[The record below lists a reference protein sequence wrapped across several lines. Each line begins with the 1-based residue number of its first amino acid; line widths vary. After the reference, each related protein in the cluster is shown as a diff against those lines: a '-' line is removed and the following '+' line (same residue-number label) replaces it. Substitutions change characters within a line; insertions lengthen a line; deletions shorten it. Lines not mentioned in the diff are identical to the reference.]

1 MLTLEIALLAGTA
14 GVFVAL
20 LSCLLV
26 LSTRRQMN
34 RRLDEFKFELE
45 VHLSANHELAK
56 QLRVLQ
62 RNQAQPQTVAA
73 SESAERTQESKRA
86 YNFEAPEAAAE
97 PEPKPR
103 EAGLSLAEKL
113 GLSQSEADIVTHL
126 RPRKRG
132 VRETA

>member
-1 MLTLEIALLAGTA
+1 
-14 GVFVAL
+14 
-20 LSCLLV
+20 
-26 LSTRRQMN
+26 MN

-62 RNQAQPQTVAA
+62 SNQAQRQVAA
-73 SESAERTQESKRA
+73 ASDPSERNMEAKRA
-86 YNFEAPEAAAE
+86 YNFEAPEASSE